1 MLTYEEVRQER
12 IALAK
17 AEGDRYR
24 ELSEKVTPNLEGG
37 WAAMGD
43 PDLLRIVEM
52 AAWAITSA
60 FDGHIE
66 LEDATQ
72 ETWIILAS
80 SEKLYAFAQECLDGD
95 REHTLGALKHRLVM
109 DLIDHY
115 RPIAKR
121 MGWALPHASLEALR
135 DQGVEV

>member
-1 MLTYEEVRQER
+1 MLTYEEVRQRR

-24 ELSEKVTPNLEGG
+24 ELSEQVSPELEGG
-37 WAAMGD
+37 WAAMAH
-43 PDLLRIVEM
+43 PDLIRIVEM
-52 AAWAITSA
+52 AAYAITKA

-66 LEDATQ
+66 KEDALQ
-72 ETWIILAS
+72 ETWIILGS
-80 SEKLYAFAQECLDGD
+80 REKVFDLAKAALEDEEVG
-95 REHTLGALKHRLVM
+95 LGALKHALVM

-121 MGWALPHASLEALR
+121 MGWAIPHASIEALR
-135 DQGVEV
+135 DRGEEF

>member
-24 ELSEKVTPNLEGG
+24 ELSEKVTPDLEGG
-37 WAAMGD
+37 WSALSN

-52 AAWAITSA
+52 AALAITKA

-66 LEDATQ
+66 HEDAIQ
-72 ETWIILAS
+72 EAWIILATREKVFDLAMEALQE
-80 SEKLYAFAQECLDGD
+80 SEVG
-95 REHTLGALKHRLVM
+95 LGALKHALVM

-135 DQGVEV
+135 DQGVEI